1 MSNGDKEKK
10 NTGTEIVKP
19 KVFYL
24 SSKTWSRY
32 QTNILLC
39 GLKFT
44 PTPKCINVE
53 LKSNIQNYMR
63 RLQLPEFFEN
73 EEVNDSEGNI
83 FQKQSTFIQ
92 PRYKDRDLDY
102 QIDAPNNL
110 NLKK

>member
-1 MSNGDKEKK
+1 
-10 NTGTEIVKP
+10 
-19 KVFYL
+19 
-24 SSKTWSRY
+24 
-32 QTNILLC
+32 
-39 GLKFT
+39 
-44 PTPKCINVE
+44 
-53 LKSNIQNYMR
+53 MR